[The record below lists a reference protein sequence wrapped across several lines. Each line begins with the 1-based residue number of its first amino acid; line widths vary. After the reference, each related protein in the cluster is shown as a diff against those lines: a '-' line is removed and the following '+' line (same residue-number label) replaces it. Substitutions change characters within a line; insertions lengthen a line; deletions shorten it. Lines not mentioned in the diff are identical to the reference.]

1 MTHKLGREV
10 CLFVSICRKCGSETK
25 QGDIFCGNCGSNLE
39 NICKKCGSYYNDED
53 VFCQKCGNRIVENI
67 DACASPEKGAKWFQK
82 RYVWL
87 IAILLVFLISGG
99 VGAHYYFNHNKPH
112 KAASREIVKMNNTS
126 TAIKQN
132 NSGVDEKNEKDV
144 FGVIQGND
152 VIVRSEGSTAGAAID
167 YLQNGTR
174 VKVLSKKKC
183 EDQNAAVI
191 NVQGYLVRLDGKDIN
206 LNKGQAVK
214 IISFDG
220 NNYKCETEIS
230 KRTVYIYPRQQEIR
244 KIYGEVWYQVQINN
258 NKIGWVFGDYI
269 RT

>member
-1 MTHKLGREV
+1 M
-10 CLFVSICRKCGSETK
+10 FVSVCKKCGSETK

-39 NICKKCGSYYNDED
+39 NVCNNCGSYYNDED
-53 VFCQKCGNRIVENI
+53 IFCQTCGHRIVENI
-67 DACASPEKGAKWFQK
+67 DACASPEKGQKWYQK
-82 RYVWL
+82 KYLWLVATLLILL
-87 IAILLVFLISGG
+87 IAGA
-99 VGAHYYFNHNKPH
+99 VGAHYYFNNNKLY
-112 KAASREIVKMNNTS
+112 KANSREVVKMNSAS

-132 NSGVDEKNEKDV
+132 NSGLDEKNEKEV

-152 VIVRSEGSTAGAAID
+152 VIVRSEASTAGAVID
-167 YLQNGTR
+167 YLPTGIKVR
-174 VKVLSKKKC
+174 VLSKKKC

-230 KRTVYIYPRQQEIR
+230 KRRVYIYPKQQQIR

-258 NKIGWVFGDYI
+258 IKIGWVFGDYI
-269 RT
+269 RTQTS